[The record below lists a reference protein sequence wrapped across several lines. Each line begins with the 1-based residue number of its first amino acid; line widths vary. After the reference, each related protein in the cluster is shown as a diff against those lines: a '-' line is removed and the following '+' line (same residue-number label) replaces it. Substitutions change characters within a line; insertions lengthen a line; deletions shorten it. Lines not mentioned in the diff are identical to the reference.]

1 MEQNNLLRR
10 KFYLTLFFIL
20 PFFLPNVFSQCTPPT
35 ITVTSATICAG
46 QSATLTASGVPTAS
60 GSTTTQVFSTAGTFT
75 WTAPADVTSVSVGCW
90 GGGGAGGGAGTSNG
104 DNVGGGGGG
113 GAYTSATVT
122 VVPGTT
128 YNIVI
133 GAAAVGGPGNGP
145 DGVASTFGTGSTLV
159 TGAGG
164 KGGTADTG
172 GGGVGGVGTYN
183 GGNGGAGNFS
193 NADTGGGGGGA
204 GIGGAGGNG
213 DSPWISNA
221 GTGGA
226 GVSGNGGGGAGGA
239 GGAGDG
245 VDGNPGNSVG
255 GGGGGADAPAFGGT
269 AKKGGNGGL
278 GQVVISYAP
287 TPSGGSPYTW
297 SDGSTAQSLTA
308 SPTVTTSYTVT
319 GTSGGCSGSAVGKI
333 TIGGGPTV
341 TVTSATICAGQ
352 SATLTASG
360 IAPPPPGGSP
370 TTTVFNTAGT
380 STWTAPSGVTSV
392 DVECWGGGGAGGG
405 AGTSNGDNVGGGG
418 GGGAYT
424 KATVTVVP
432 GTTYNVVIGAAAVG
446 GPGKGPDGA
455 ASTFGTGSALVT
467 GAGGTGGTAD
477 TGGGGAGGVGTYNG
491 GNGGAGLFANADTGG
506 GGGGAGAGGNGGNG
520 DIPMIS
526 SGGTGGAGV
535 SGAGAGGNGGAG
547 GPGDGVDGNS
557 GNAVG
562 GGGGGADAPVFGGV
576 AKKGGNGGLGKVAL
590 TYTSG
595 GSGGS
600 SPYVWSDASTASTL
614 TASPLSTTSYTVTGT
629 SGGCSDNAVGTIT
642 VSSLVVDVNSA
653 TICAGQSATLTA
665 SGASTYSWSP
675 NTDLSATAGTSVTAN
690 PTADITYIV
699 TGTTNGC
706 TGSAQ
711 ATVTINSIPS
721 PDAGSDITICSG
733 ATGNIGAAATPG
745 YSYSWSSATGLSSSM
760 ASDPTITLT
769 NVTASPVTTS
779 YTVSMSPAGCSS
791 TDVVNITVQPKDD
804 ATFSYPSATVC
815 QTGGT
820 DPVATIT
827 GTAGGVFTFAP
838 AGLVI
843 NSSTGLITL
852 ASSTLGTYTVTYSTS
867 SACPDTQ
874 TFIISIVNVPDAT
887 FSYAGPYCQNETPKP
902 LPTFPAGSSAGV
914 FSASPGGLVFVST
927 LTGEVDLAGSSP
939 NTYTVTNTISAGGG
953 CPAATGDNTITINAV
968 PVTTVDNQTVCG
980 GVPATLTAGGATTY
994 VWSDGSTAGTLTASP
1009 VTTTPYTVTGTT
1021 AGCSSSAVGTIT
1033 ANPIPTITVN
1043 NATVCAGTP
1052 ATLTAGGAT
1061 SYTWSDGSSAGSL
1074 TASPGTTTPYTVIGL
1089 SAGCSG
1095 SAIGIITVNP
1105 LPVVTVNS
1113 PVMCQGLSAVLT
1125 ASGANSYSWN
1135 DATTLNPKTVSPGS
1149 TTPYT
1154 VVGTSAGCTGS
1165 AISTVTVTQLP
1176 VITVNST
1183 TICAGASSTLTAN
1196 GGATYVWST
1205 GAAGNTIT
1213 VSPATTTP
1221 YTVSDNTAG
1230 CSGSAIATV
1239 TVNSPSVVTVN
1250 SATICEGQ
1258 SVTLTASGAG
1268 SYAWSTGSVS
1278 NPLIVSPTTPTSYT
1292 VTGNPGGCS
1301 GSAVATITVNPL
1313 PVVTATSASVCEGLS
1328 TTLTAAGATTYVWS
1342 NGDVT
1347 ASTTVSPTN
1356 NTAYTVTGA
1365 NASGCSST
1373 AVGAVT
1379 LFSTPTAD
1387 FSFDPDPAGVMNP
1400 VITFT
1405 DLSSSDVNSWNWT
1418 FGDED
1423 TIPSNEQNPVHTY
1436 PPVEKAYTVT
1446 LNVLNAGACPN
1457 SASHTVVIGSEFTFF
1472 IPNAFSPNDDDVN
1485 DVFGASGGGIVKFQ
1499 LSIFD
1504 RWGNQ
1509 VFNADEISKTWD
1521 GKVGSGAEV
1530 LQRDVYVWKVNL
1542 TDVFKKEHDFFGTV
1556 TIMQ

>member
-1 MEQNNLLRR
+1 MKQINHYKR
-10 KFYLTLFFIL
+10 KFYFSLFFISC
-20 PFFLPNVFSQCTPPT
+20 FFLNNVFSQCTPPN

-46 QSATLTASGVPTAS
+46 QSATLNASGVPAAS
-60 GSTTTQVFSTAGTFT
+60 GSTTTKVFNTAGTFT

-90 GGGGAGGGAGTSNG
+90 GGGGAGGGASTSNG

-145 DGVASTFGTGSTLV
+145 DGASSTFGTGSSLV

-164 KGGTADTG
+164 KGGKADTG
-172 GGGVGGVGTYN
+172 GGGAGGVGTYN

-204 GIGGAGGNG
+204 GMGGAGGNG
-213 DSPWISNA
+213 DSPWISNG

-226 GVSGNGGGGAGGA
+226 AISGNGGGGAGGA

-245 VDGNPGNSVG
+245 VDGNNGNAAG

-287 TPSGGSPYTW
+287 NPGGGSPYTW
-297 SDGSTAQSLTA
+297 SDGSSGQSLTA
-308 SPTVTTSYTVT
+308 SPTTTTSYTVT
-319 GTSGGCSGSAVGKI
+319 GTSGGCSGSAVGTI

-360 IAPPPPGGSP
+360 ISPPPSGGTP

-380 STWTAPSGVTSV
+380 TTWTAPSGVTSV

-405 AGTSNGDNVGGGG
+405 ASTSNGDNVGGGG

-446 GPGKGPDGA
+446 GSGNGPDGA
-455 ASTFGTGSALVT
+455 SSTFGTGSTLVT
-467 GAGGTGGTAD
+467 GAGGKGGTAD
-477 TGGGGAGGVGTYNG
+477 TGGGGGGGVGTYNG

-520 DIPMIS
+520 DVPMIS
-526 SGGTGGAGV
+526 SGGTGGAGI
-535 SGAGAGGNGGAG
+535 SGASAGGSGGAG
-547 GPGDGVDGNS
+547 GAGDGVDGNP

-595 GSGGS
+595 GSGGA

-614 TASPLSTTSYTVTGT
+614 TASPTTTTSYTVTGT
-629 SGGCSDNAVGTIT
+629 SGGCSSSKVGTIT
-642 VSSLVVDVNSA
+642 VSSMVVAVNSS
-653 TICAGQSATLTA
+653 TICSGQSATLAA
-665 SGASTYSWSP
+665 SGANTYSWSP
-675 NTDLSATAGTSVTAN
+675 NTNLSATTGTSVTAS
-690 PTADITYIV
+690 PIADITYIV
-699 TGTTNGC
+699 TGTANGC
-706 TGSAQ
+706 SGSAQ

-721 PDAGSDITICSG
+721 PNAGSDITICSG
-733 ATGNIGAAATPG
+733 ATGTIGTPATAG
-745 YSYSWSSATGLSSSM
+745 YTYSWSPATGLSNVM
-760 ASDPTITLT
+760 ASDPTVTLT
-769 NVTASPVTTS
+769 NATAGPVTTS
-779 YTVSMSPAGCSS
+779 YTLTASPAGCVSS
-791 TDVVNITVQPKDD
+791 DVVNVTVKPTDD
-804 ATFSYPSATVC
+804 ATFSYTPATVC
-815 QTGGT
+815 KTGGSDPLAVIAGTTGGT
-820 DPVATIT
+820 
-827 GTAGGVFTFAP
+827 FTCSDAN
-838 AGLVI
+838 LKL
-843 NSSTGLITL
+843 NSTNGLITL
-852 ASSTLGTYTVTYSTS
+852 ATSALGTYTVTYTTAG
-867 SACPDTQ
+867 ACSDSK
-874 TFIISIVNVPDAT
+874 TFVISIVNVPDAT
-887 FSYAGPYCQNETPKP
+887 FSYAGPYCQNATSNP
-902 LPTFPAGSSAGV
+902 LPVFPLGSSAGV
-914 FSASPGGLVFVST
+914 FSSSGGLNFVNSG
-927 LTGEVDLAGSSP
+927 TGEVNLVSSTP
-939 NTYTVTNTISAGGG
+939 NIYTVTNTISAGGG
-953 CPAATGDNTITINAV
+953 CPAASATNTLTINAV
-968 PVTTVDNQTVCG
+968 PVTTVDDQTVCG
-980 GVPATLTAGGATTY
+980 GVPATLTAGGATSY

-1009 VTTTPYTVTGTT
+1009 STTTSYTVTGTT

-1033 ANPIPTITVN
+1033 TNTLPAITVN
-1043 NATVCAGTP
+1043 NATVCAGTS
-1052 ATLTAGGAT
+1052 ATLTASGSSSYSWSTGSAVNTMSDSPVTTT
-1061 SYTWSDGSSAGSL
+1061 SYTV
-1074 TASPGTTTPYTVIGL
+1074 TGT

-1095 SAIGIITVNP
+1095 SAIGTITVNP

-1113 PVMCQGLSAVLT
+1113 PAICNGLSATLT
-1125 ASGANSYSWN
+1125 ASGATTYSWS
-1135 DATTLNPKTVSPGS
+1135 DATTLNSKTVSPGA

-1154 VVGTSAGCTGS
+1154 VIGTSAGCSGS
-1165 AISTVTVTQLP
+1165 AIATVTVNQIP

-1183 TICAGASSTLTAN
+1183 TICAGGSSILTAN

-1213 VSPATTTP
+1213 VSPVSSAT

-1239 TVNSPSVVTVN
+1239 TVNVPPVVMVN
-1250 SATICEGQ
+1250 SATICSGQ
-1258 SVTLTASGAG
+1258 SATLTASGAG
-1268 SYAWSTGSVS
+1268 NYAWSGGSVV
-1278 NPLIVSPTTPTSYT
+1278 NPFIVSPATSTSYT

-1313 PVVTATSASVCEGLS
+1313 PIVTATSTSVCEGLS
-1328 TTLTAAGATTYVWS
+1328 TILTASGAATYVWS

-1347 ASTTVSPTN
+1347 ASTTVSPST

-1365 NASGCSST
+1365 NAFGCTST
-1373 AVGAVT
+1373 AVGTVT
-1379 LFSTPTAD
+1379 LFSTPTAA
-1387 FSFDPDPAGVMNP
+1387 FSFDPDPAGVMDP
-1400 VITFT
+1400 VISFT
-1405 DLSSSDVNSWNWT
+1405 DLSSSDVNAWNWT

-1423 TIPSNEQNPVHTY
+1423 TIPVTEQNPVHTY

-1446 LNVLNAGACPN
+1446 LNVLNAGSCPN

-1509 VFNADEISKTWD
+1509 VFNADDISKTWD
-1521 GKVGSGAEV
+1521 GKVASGAEA

-1542 TDVFKKEHDFFGTV
+1542 TDVFKKQHDFFGTV